1 MEARTER
8 RMYVYW
14 AAVVFAIY
22 QQTRQGHAANAIIL
36 LLIGKGP
43 EEEVGA
49 PAAHSC
55 WKEEGQK
62 GS

>member
-1 MEARTER
+1 
-8 RMYVYW
+8 MYVYW
-14 AAVVFAIY
+14 SAVVFAIY
-22 QQTRQGHAANAIIL
+22 QHTRQGHPANAVII

-49 PAAHSC
+49 PTAHSC

-62 GS
+62 GP